1 MQVTFLIDNTWTLA
15 INKAVEENQKTISNP
30 AIEHIHQEQT
40 KDIFSKKHLKN
51 VLRRLVREVK
61 ETIIRQ
67 TIEGVSFQIKGDKF
81 QQLMGEAIM
90 GSTDTNLI
98 KYDEDDDVNE
108 IDLSISE
115 DLAQSMEHK
124 WFNRMN

>member
-15 INKAVEENQKTISNP
+15 INKAVEENQNTISNP
-30 AIEHIHQEQT
+30 AIEHIHHEQT

-61 ETIIRQ
+61 ETIIKQ

-98 KYDEDDDVNE
+98 KYDEDDAVNE